1 MGIGDISY
9 SAVASLKS
17 IDTWIAN
24 INSNMAGSG
33 RVAFKATRIKFD
45 GGATSNERPIVSPR
59 LGVNIAEQSVGVI
72 QSAVDFAQGAITAST
87 DPTHLGIQQTGTVV
101 PMFRLVQPEFVSNTG
116 VVTPGSQILYS
127 RDGEFHLSE
136 NGFLVNSQGL
146 VLLNSAGAA
155 FGSATTLPNVDI
167 VNGQV
172 ALNRVGIS
180 NFTNANMQLQFSRF
194 GSTVFE
200 LVTGITD
207 PGAETVT
214 AEGTINEGANPVG
227 RVIPNS
233 LEASNSSLTQAVPEL
248 ALAQK
253 MFSAISKVIQ
263 VVQSNIDV
271 CLGLIR

>member
-45 GGATSNERPIVSPR
+45 GGATSSERPIVSPR

-87 DPTHLGIQQTGTVV
+87 DPTHLGIQQTGTIV
-101 PMFRLVQPEFVSNTG
+101 PMFRFVQPEFVNGAG
-116 VVTPGSQILYS
+116 VVAGGTQTLFS
-127 RDGEFHLSE
+127 RDGELHLSE
-136 NGFLVNSQGL
+136 DGFLVNSQGL
-146 VLLNSAGAA
+146 ILLNTNGAA
-155 FGSATTLPNVDI
+155 FGSNVNDL

-180 NFTNANMQLQFSRF
+180 NFTNANLQLQFSRF

-200 LVTGITD
+200 LVTGIAD
-207 PGAETVT
+207 PGAETIT

>member
-45 GGATSNERPIVSPR
+45 GGATSSERPIVSPR

-72 QSAVDFAQGAITAST
+72 QSAIDFNQGAITAST
-87 DPTHLGIQQTGTVV
+87 DPTHLAIQQTGTVV
-101 PMFRLVQPEFVSNTG
+101 PMFRLVQPEFVSATG
-116 VVTPGSQILYS
+116 IVTAGSQILYS

-136 NGFLVNSQGL
+136 DGFLVNSQGL
-146 VLLNSAGAA
+146 VLLNIQGEA
-155 FGSATTLPNVDI
+155 FGSTPLTNPDI

-172 ALNRVGIS
+172 VLNRIGIS
-180 NFTNANMQLQFSRF
+180 NFTNANLQLQFSRF

-200 LVTGITD
+200 LTTGNAD
-207 PGAETVT
+207 PGIETVT
-214 AEGTINEGANPVG
+214 AEGTINEGAVPVG
-227 RVIPNS
+227 RVVPNS

>member
-1 MGIGDISY
+1 MGIGDLSY

-17 IDTWIAN
+17 IDMWIAN

-45 GGATSNERPIVSPR
+45 GGATSSERPIVSPR

-87 DPTHLGIQQTGTVV
+87 DPTHIAIQQTGSMV
-101 PMFRLVQPEFVSNTG
+101 PMFRFVQPEFVNASG
-116 VVTPGSQILYS
+116 VVTGGQILFS
-127 RDGEFHLSE
+127 RDGELHLSE
-136 NGFLVNSQGL
+136 DGFLVNSQGL
-146 VLLNSAGAA
+146 VLINTDDTA
-155 FGSATTLPNVDI
+155 FGSNVNDL
-167 VNGQV
+167 VNGQM

-200 LVTGITD
+200 LTTGSGD